1 MANTDTTYAQA
12 LAELEK
18 ILTQLRAENC
28 DVDTLAE
35 RTRRAAELL
44 RDCRSRLTR
53 TEDEL
58 SQILAELEQAT
69 FLTPH
74 SSFLIPHSSFLI
86 PH

>member
-1 MANTDTTYAQA
+1 MADTNTTYAQS

-44 RDCRSRLTR
+44 RECSARLTR

-58 SQILAELEQAT
+58 NRILAELEQAA
-69 FLTPH
+69 
-74 SSFLIPHSSFLI
+74 S
-86 PH
+86 